1 VLQHFAGSPR
11 LYSWL
16 IVTGVVVAVTPL
28 PIALLTR
35 SQAGYHEAQVA
46 QAAAQVAWL
55 RAAVTTAITPADSA
69 AIETEVTRV
78 EKIEAV
84 AQRRLDRQ
92 RRRLAT
98 MWRPNGGGPLL
109 VTVGA
114 LITYLGYRLRRF
126 ELYGE

>member
-1 VLQHFAGSPR
+1 VLQRFAGSPR

-16 IVTGVVVAVTPL
+16 IVTGLVVAVMPV
-28 PIALLTR
+28 PITLLTR
-35 SQAGYHEAQVA
+35 SKAGYHEAQVA
-46 QAAAQVAWL
+46 QAVAQVGWL

-78 EKIEAV
+78 EKIEAA

-92 RRRLAT
+92 RRRLAR

-109 VTVGA
+109 VAAGA
-114 LITYLGYRLRRF
+114 LITYLGHRLRRF